1 MSGEWISKVQWDLNC
16 YRGQYGDGVSTDKHP
31 TRESAEAVCRSLERE
46 GFGCE
51 GEHYPIRTW
60 VVKEGEV
67 DKIHDGIRARI
78 QLEERLKSAQTTV
91 EQLQKDRKLSD
102 EQLRQKFDI

>member
-1 MSGEWISKVQWDLNC
+1 MSEWISKAQWDLEC

-31 TRESAEAVCRSLERE
+31 TREAAEAVCRILGRE

-51 GEHYPIRTW
+51 GKHFPTRTW
-60 VVKEGEV
+60 VVKEDEV
-67 DKIHDGIRARI
+67 DEIHNGIRAQT
-78 QLEERLKSAQTTV
+78 QLIEQLKSAQETV